1 MLITNLDKPLYLNS
15 SDITYSSD
23 MHDATRRIGK
33 HVSTNTIRVK
43 GKIYNAVYYKGKMIA
58 TYSKG
63 NVDWV
68 RTVLDN
74 EKVAIPEC
82 LATY

>member
-1 MLITNLDKPLYLNS
+1 MLITNLKNPLLLKS

-23 MHDATRRIGK
+23 MHDATRRIGE
-33 HVSTNTIRVK
+33 HVSTNTIRVGNK
-43 GKIYNAVYYKGKMIA
+43 VYSAVYYKGKMIA

-68 RTVLDN
+68 RTILDN
-74 EKVAIPEC
+74 EKVAIPNC
-82 LATY
+82 FATY

>member
-1 MLITNLDKPLYLNS
+1 MLITNLDNPLYLNS

-33 HVSTNTIRVK
+33 HVSTNTIRVGNK
-43 GKIYNAVYYKGKMIA
+43 VYSAVYYKGKMIA

-68 RTVLDN
+68 RTILDGK
-74 EKVAIPEC
+74 KVAIPNC
-82 LATY
+82 FATY